1 MSFYMALPLQPDASS
16 PSTRLSVDPAR
27 RLSCELPQ
35 GRKAARVNGLWRV
48 RGVPY
53 VGSWRPAALGFAELA
68 IASCAQPG
76 VLGERRMVSYGS
88 FSSLGRTEL
97 AALHDRHQQDYAQLQ
112 SMKLALDLTRGK
124 PCSEQLDLSN
134 ALLSLPGADYRD
146 GEGTDTR
153 NYGGQHGLPEL
164 RAIFG
169 ELLGIPVPN
178 LIAGNNASLELM
190 HDVVVF
196 SMLYGGVDSPR
207 PWKDEPQVKFLCPV
221 PGYDRH
227 FAITETL
234 GIEMIAIPMREDGPD
249 VDLIE
254 ELVAVDPA
262 IKGMWAVPVFANP
275 TGITYSWETVRR
287 LVQMRTAADDFRLFW
302 DNAYAVHTLTHDF
315 VRQVDVLGLASA
327 AGNSN
332 RPYVFASTSKITF
345 AGAGVSFFGGSLG
358 NIAWYLQYAGK
369 KSIGPDKVNQLR
381 HLRFFGD
388 ADGVRLQMQR
398 HQQLLAPKFALALE
412 ILDKRLSESKIASW
426 NEPQGGYFISLDVL
440 PGTARRTVALAKD
453 AGIAVTDAGASFPYR
468 KDPDDKNIRIAPTFP
483 PVSDLRNAIDGLA
496 TCALLAATESLLK

>member
-1 MSFYMALPLQPDASS
+1 
-16 PSTRLSVDPAR
+16 
-27 RLSCELPQ
+27 
-35 GRKAARVNGLWRV
+35 
-48 RGVPY
+48 
-53 VGSWRPAALGFAELA
+53 
-68 IASCAQPG
+68 
-76 VLGERRMVSYGS
+76 MVSYGS
-88 FSSLGRTEL
+88 FSALGRTDL
-97 AALHDRHQQDYAQLQ
+97 GALHARHQQDSVELQ
-112 SMKLALDLTRGK
+112 SKKLALDLTRGK
-124 PCSEQLDLSN
+124 PCGDQLDLSN
-134 ALLSLPGADYRD
+134 ALLSLPGDDYRD

-153 NYGGQHGLPEL
+153 NYGGQHVLPEL

-196 SMLYGGVDSPR
+196 AMLPGGVDSPR
-207 PWKDEPQVKFLCPV
+207 PWKDEPRVKFLCPV

-227 FAITETL
+227 FAITETM
-234 GIEMIAIPMREDGPD
+234 GVEMVPIPMREDGPD
-249 VDLIE
+249 VDMIE

-275 TGITYSWETVRR
+275 TGITYSWETVRG
-287 LVQMRTAADDFRLFW
+287 LVQMRTAPEDFRLFW
-302 DNAYAVHTLTHDF
+302 DNAYAVHTLTLDF
-315 VRQVDVLGLASA
+315 VRQVDVLGLAAA
-327 AGNSN
+327 AGNPN

-398 HQQLLAPKFALALE
+398 HQALLAPKFGLVQE
-412 ILDKRLSESKIASW
+412 ILEDRLGESKVASW
-426 NEPQGGYFISLDVL
+426 TDPKGGYFVSLDVWR
-440 PGTARRTVALAKD
+440 GTAKRTVALAKD
-453 AGIAVTDAGASFPYR
+453 AGIAVTEAGSAFPYR
-468 KDPDDKNIRIAPTFP
+468 KDPEDKNIRIAPTFP
-483 PVSDLRNAIDGLA
+483 STPDLREAIDGLA
-496 TCALLAATESLLK
+496 TCALLAATDFLLKD

>member
-1 MSFYMALPLQPDASS
+1 MGSGGCAGSPTRGGVGVFTAIRSS
-16 PSTRLSVDPAR
+16 YSV
-27 RLSCELPQ
+27 LH
-35 GRKAARVNGLWRV
+35 
-48 RGVPY
+48 
-53 VGSWRPAALGFAELA
+53 
-68 IASCAQPG
+68 
-76 VLGERRMVSYGS
+76 GERRMVSYGS
-88 FSSLGRTEL
+88 FSSLGRTDL
-97 AALHDRHQQDYAQLQ
+97 AALHERHEKEYAELQ
-112 SMKLALDLTRGK
+112 SKKLALDLTRGK
-124 PCSEQLDLSN
+124 PCSDQLDLSN
-134 ALLSLPGADYRD
+134 ALLSLPGSDYRD

-164 RAIFG
+164 RGIFS

-190 HDVVVF
+190 HDVIVF

-207 PWKDEPQVKFLCPV
+207 PWVQEPDGVKFLCPV

-234 GIEMIAIPMREDGPD
+234 GIEMIPIPMREDGPD

-254 ELVAVDPA
+254 ELVAADPA
-262 IKGMWAVPVFANP
+262 IKGLWAVPVFANP

-287 LVQMRTAADDFRLFW
+287 LVQMHTAAADFRLFW
-302 DNAYAVHTLTHDF
+302 DNAYAVHTLTLDF
-315 VRQVDVLGLASA
+315 VHQVDVLGLAAA
-327 AGNSN
+327 AGNPN

-388 ADGVRLQMQR
+388 ADGVRLQMRR

-426 NEPQGGYFISLDVL
+426 NEPEGGYFISLDVL

-483 PVSDLRNAIDGLA
+483 PESDLRNAIDGLA
-496 TCALLAATESLLK
+496 TCALLAATESLLSHG